1 MSGGGCPE
9 SHGVRLGRS
18 RPIRLQPPGGLCLT
32 RHPPGGA
39 RAKAGLRSLPHGRLS
54 LPHHRA
60 GSGLLGEK
68 GSVVKEEVLY
78 FRRERF
84 AALCWALCPAGK
96 HAFAGDAFEGFFVF
110 VWVS

>member
-1 MSGGGCPE
+1 MALAAPGSFARPAALLPTEARCLVVAALGCTGSGSGTPSPSDC
-9 SHGVRLGRS
+9 S
-18 RPIRLQPPGGLCLT
+18 
-32 RHPPGGA
+32 HPPGGA

-84 AALCWALCPAGK
+84 AAPMLGSVPFWKACICR
-96 HAFAGDAFEGFFVF
+96 
-110 VWVS
+110 